1 MRYEFDRIVIGGGAA
16 GLFAA
21 GWAAKSG
28 LRVLVLEK
36 RERPARK
43 ILVTGK
49 GRCNVTN
56 HCSPQEFIA
65 AVRRNPRFLM
75 SAIYAMTPQDTMAC
89 FEELGVALKT
99 ERGNRVFPVSD
110 RAMDIADALVRFAR
124 QGGVQ
129 IKQTTVSE
137 LIQRDDA
144 VVGVKT
150 EAGEEFFA
158 PLTILATGGKSYPG
172 TGSDG
177 SGYTLAAAVGH
188 TIIPPR
194 PSLVPIICENT
205 DKQFTTLMG
214 LSLRNVTL
222 NLIQKKTGKVIYSE
236 LGEMLF
242 THFGISGPLALT
254 ASSYMDVPTDYRITI
269 DCKPG
274 LTPEQLD
281 ARMLRDFEGSPN
293 RAFGNALEALLPHS
307 LIPVVAAK
315 SGIPA
320 ERRVNQLTREERQKL
335 GVLIK
340 AFPLTPQALRP
351 IEEAVIT
358 AGGVSVKEI
367 DPRTMR
373 SKLVKGLAFA
383 GEVMDVD
390 AVTGGYNLQIA
401 WSTGYLAGTAE
412 LS

>member
-1 MRYEFDRIVIGGGAA
+1 MKNEFDRIIIGGGAA

-21 GWAAKSG
+21 GWAAQNG
-28 LRVLVLEK
+28 ERVLVLER

-56 HCSPQEFIA
+56 NCTPQEFIA

-75 SAIYAMTPQDTMAC
+75 SAIYAMTPQETMVT
-89 FEELGVALKT
+89 FERLGVPLKT
-99 ERGNRVFPVSD
+99 ERGSRVFPVSD
-110 RAMDIADALVRFAR
+110 RAMDIADALVHFAR
-124 QGGVQ
+124 AGGAQ
-129 IKQTTVSE
+129 IRQATAAELLQKDGTV
-137 LIQRDDA
+137 I
-144 VVGVKT
+144 GVKA

-158 PLTILATGGKSYPG
+158 PLTVIATGGKSYPA

-177 SGYTLAAAVGH
+177 SGYTLAAAAGH

-194 PSLVPIICENT
+194 ASLVPIICENT
-205 DKQFTTLMG
+205 DKQFSALMG

-222 NLIQKKTGKVIYSE
+222 NLIEKKSGKTIYSE

-254 ASSYMDVPTDYRITI
+254 ASSYMENPASYRITI
-269 DCKPG
+269 DCKPA
-274 LTPEQLD
+274 LTAEQLD
-281 ARMLRDFEGSPN
+281 ARLLRDFEQSPN
-293 RAFGNALEALLPHS
+293 RAFGNALDALLPRS
-307 LIPVVAAK
+307 LIPIVVAK

-320 ERRVNQLTREERQKL
+320 ERRVNQMTREERQRL
-335 GVLIK
+335 GALIK
-340 AFPLTPQALRP
+340 SFPLTPQALRP

-358 AGGVSVKEI
+358 AGGVNVKEI
-367 DPRTMR
+367 DPRTMQ

-383 GEVMDVD
+383 GEVIDVD

-401 WSTGYLAGTAE
+401 WSTGYLAGTSAV
-412 LS
+412 

>member
-1 MRYEFDRIVIGGGAA
+1 MKLFFLMRSLSGKNLLMRVLSALELLA
-16 GLFAA
+16 GLVIFFLCVSMIASVQSIE
-21 GWAAKSG
+21 KY
-28 LRVLVLEK
+28 EK
-36 RERPARK
+36 RYP
-43 ILVTGK
+43 LVA
-49 GRCNVTN
+49 V
-56 HCSPQEFIA
+56 A
-65 AVRRNPRFLM
+65 AP
-75 SAIYAMTPQDTMAC
+75 
-89 FEELGVALKT
+89 
-99 ERGNRVFPVSD
+99 
-110 RAMDIADALVRFAR
+110 
-124 QGGVQ
+124 
-129 IKQTTVSE
+129 
-137 LIQRDDA
+137 
-144 VVGVKT
+144 
-150 EAGEEFFA
+150 
-158 PLTILATGGKSYPG
+158 
-172 TGSDG
+172 GSDG
-177 SGYTLAAAVGH
+177 SGYALAAAAGH

-194 PSLVPIICENT
+194 ASLVPIICENT
-205 DKQFTTLMG
+205 DKQFSALMG

-222 NLIQKKTGKVIYSE
+222 NLIQKKNGKVIYGE

-254 ASSYMDVPTDYRITI
+254 ASSYMDVPADYRITI

-307 LIPVVAAK
+307 LIPVVVAK

-335 GVLIK
+335 GALIK

-358 AGGVSVKEI
+358 AGGVSGKEI

-383 GEVMDVD
+383 GEVMGVG
-390 AVTGGYNLQIA
+390 AVTGGYNLPNA
-401 WSTGYLAGTAE
+401 WATGYFARAAE

>member
-1 MRYEFDRIVIGGGAA
+1 MRNEFDRIVVGGGAA

-21 GWAAKSG
+21 GWAAKNG

-56 HCSPQEFIA
+56 NCTPQEFIA

-75 SAIYAMTPQDTMAC
+75 SAVYAMTPQDAMAC
-89 FEELGVALKT
+89 FEGLGVPLKT

-129 IKQTTVSE
+129 ITQGTADG
-137 LIQRDDA
+137 LLLRDSA
-144 VVGVKT
+144 VTGVCT
-150 EAGEEFFA
+150 GAGEEYFA
-158 PLTILATGGKSYPG
+158 PLTILATGGKSYPA

-177 SGYTLAAAVGH
+177 SGYALAAAAGH

-194 PSLVPIICENT
+194 ASLVPIICENT
-205 DKQFTTLMG
+205 DKQFSALMG

-222 NLIQKKTGKVIYSE
+222 NLIQKKNGKVLYSE

-254 ASSYMDVPTDYRITI
+254 ASSYMENPTDYRITV

-274 LTPEQLD
+274 LSAEQLD
-281 ARMLRDFEGSPN
+281 ARLLRDFGESPN
-293 RAFGNALEALLPHS
+293 RAFGNALEALLPRS
-307 LIPVVAAK
+307 LIPVVVAK
-315 SGIPA
+315 SGIPGD
-320 ERRVNQLTREERQKL
+320 RRVNQLTREDRQRL
-335 GVLIK
+335 GLTEENYELIK
-340 AFPLTPQALRP
+340 AK
-351 IEEAVIT
+351 
-358 AGGVSVKEI
+358 GGLVFLENSSV
-367 DPRTMR
+367 
-373 SKLVKGLAFA
+373 G
-383 GEVMDVD
+383 VM
-390 AVTGGYNLQIA
+390 AP
-401 WSTGYLAGTAE
+401 
-412 LS
+412 

>member
-1 MRYEFDRIVIGGGAA
+1 MKNEFDRIIIGGGAA

-21 GWAAKSG
+21 GWAAQNG
-28 LRVLVLEK
+28 ERVLVLER

-56 HCSPQEFIA
+56 NCTPQEFIA

-75 SAIYAMTPQDTMAC
+75 SAIYAMTPQETMAT
-89 FEELGVALKT
+89 FERLGVPLKT
-99 ERGNRVFPVSD
+99 ERGSRVFPVSD
-110 RAMDIADALVRFAR
+110 RAMDIADALVHFAR
-124 QGGVQ
+124 AGGAQ
-129 IKQTTVSE
+129 IRQATAAELLQKGGTV
-137 LIQRDDA
+137 I
-144 VVGVKT
+144 GVKT

-158 PLTILATGGKSYPG
+158 PLTVIATGGKSYPA
-172 TGSDG
+172 TGSNG
-177 SGYTLAAAVGH
+177 SGYTLAAAAGH

-194 PSLVPIICENT
+194 ASLVPIICENT
-205 DKQFTTLMG
+205 DKQFSALMG

-222 NLIQKKTGKVIYSE
+222 NLIEKKSGKTIYSE

-254 ASSYMDVPTDYRITI
+254 ASSYMENPAGYRITI
-269 DCKPG
+269 DCKPA
-274 LTPEQLD
+274 LSAEQLD
-281 ARMLRDFEGSPN
+281 ARLLRDFEQSPN
-293 RAFGNALEALLPHS
+293 RAFGNALEALLPRS
-307 LIPVVAAK
+307 LIPVVVAK

-320 ERRVNQLTREERQKL
+320 ERRVNQMTREERQRL
-335 GVLIK
+335 GALIK

-358 AGGVSVKEI
+358 AGGVNVKEI
-367 DPRTMR
+367 DPRTMQ

-383 GEVMDVD
+383 GEVIDVD

-401 WSTGYLAGTAE
+401 WSTGYLAGTSAV
-412 LS
+412 

>member
-1 MRYEFDRIVIGGGAA
+1 MKNEFDRIIIGGGAA

-21 GWAAKSG
+21 GWAAQNG
-28 LRVLVLEK
+28 ERVLVLER

-56 HCSPQEFIA
+56 NCTPQEFIA

-75 SAIYAMTPQDTMAC
+75 SAIYAMTPQETMAT
-89 FEELGVALKT
+89 FERLGVPLKT
-99 ERGNRVFPVSD
+99 ERGSRVFPVSD
-110 RAMDIADALVRFAR
+110 RAMDIADALVHFAR
-124 QGGVQ
+124 AGGAQ
-129 IKQTTVSE
+129 IRQATAAALLQKDGTV
-137 LIQRDDA
+137 I
-144 VVGVKT
+144 GVKT

-158 PLTILATGGKSYPG
+158 PLTVIATGGKSYPA

-177 SGYTLAAAVGH
+177 SGYTLAAAAGH

-194 PSLVPIICENT
+194 ASLVPIICENT
-205 DKQFTTLMG
+205 DKQFSALMG

-222 NLIQKKTGKVIYSE
+222 NLIEKKSGKTIYSE

-254 ASSYMDVPTDYRITI
+254 ASSYMALPTDYRITI

-274 LTPEQLD
+274 LTAEQLD
-281 ARMLRDFEGSPN
+281 ARLLRDFEQSPN
-293 RAFGNALEALLPHS
+293 RAFGNALDALLPRS
-307 LIPVVAAK
+307 LIPVVVEK

-320 ERRVNQLTREERQKL
+320 ERRVNQMTREERQRL
-335 GVLIK
+335 GALIK

-358 AGGVSVKEI
+358 AGGVNVKEI
-367 DPRTMR
+367 DPRTMQ

-383 GEVMDVD
+383 GEVIDVD

-401 WSTGYLAGTAE
+401 WSTGYLAGT
-412 LS
+412 SVV

>member
-1 MRYEFDRIVIGGGAA
+1 MKNEFDRIIIGGGAA

-21 GWAAKSG
+21 GWAAQNG
-28 LRVLVLEK
+28 ERVLVLER

-56 HCSPQEFIA
+56 NCTPQEFIA

-75 SAIYAMTPQDTMAC
+75 SAIYAMTPQETMAT
-89 FEELGVALKT
+89 FERLGVPLKT
-99 ERGNRVFPVSD
+99 ERGSRVFPVSD
-110 RAMDIADALVRFAR
+110 RAMDIADALVHFSRE
-124 QGGVQ
+124 GGVQ
-129 IKQTTVSE
+129 IRQ
-137 LIQRDDA
+137 A
-144 VVGVKT
+144 VVGGLLQQDGLVIGART

-158 PLTILATGGKSYPG
+158 PLTVIATGGKSYPA

-177 SGYTLAAAVGH
+177 SGYALAAAAGH
-188 TIIPPR
+188 TIVPPR
-194 PSLVPIICENT
+194 ASLVPIICENM
-205 DKQFTTLMG
+205 DKQFSALMG

-222 NLIQKKTGKVIYSE
+222 NLIEKKSGKTIYSE

-254 ASSYMDVPTDYRITI
+254 ASSYMEVPTDYRMTI
-269 DCKPG
+269 DCKPA
-274 LTPEQLD
+274 LTTEQLD
-281 ARMLRDFEGSPN
+281 ARLLRDFERSPN
-293 RAFGNALEALLPHS
+293 RAFGNALEALLPRS
-307 LIPVVAAK
+307 LIPVVVGK
-315 SGIPA
+315 SGIPT
-320 ERRVNQLTREERQKL
+320 ERRVNQVTREERQRL
-335 GVLIK
+335 GALIK

-358 AGGVSVKEI
+358 AGGVNVKEI
-367 DPRTMR
+367 DPRTMQ

-383 GEVMDVD
+383 GEVIDVD

-401 WSTGYLAGTAE
+401 WSTGYLAGTSAV
-412 LS
+412 

>member
-1 MRYEFDRIVIGGGAA
+1 MRNEFDRIVVGGGAA

-21 GWAAKSG
+21 GWAAKNG

-56 HCSPQEFIA
+56 NCTPQEFIA

-75 SAIYAMTPQDTMAC
+75 SAVYAMTPQDAMAC
-89 FEELGVALKT
+89 FEGLGVPLKT

-110 RAMDIADALVRFAR
+110 RAMDIADALVQFAR

-129 IKQTTVSE
+129 ITQGTADG
-137 LIQRDDA
+137 LLRDGA
-144 VVGVKT
+144 VTGVRT
-150 EAGEEFFA
+150 GAGEEYFA
-158 PLTILATGGKSYPG
+158 PLTILATGGKSYPA

-177 SGYTLAAAVGH
+177 SGYALAAAAGH

-194 PSLVPIICENT
+194 ASLVPIICENT
-205 DKQFTTLMG
+205 DKQFSALMG

-222 NLIQKKTGKVIYSE
+222 NLIQKKNGKVLYSE

-254 ASSYMDVPTDYRITI
+254 ASSYMENPTDYRITV

-274 LTPEQLD
+274 LSAEQLD
-281 ARMLRDFEGSPN
+281 ARLLRDFGESPN
-293 RAFGNALEALLPHS
+293 RAFGNALEALLPRS
-307 LIPVVAAK
+307 LIPVVVAK
-315 SGIPA
+315 SGIPGD
-320 ERRVNQLTREERQKL
+320 RRVNQLTREDRQRL
-335 GVLIK
+335 GALIK

-367 DPRTMR
+367 DPRTMQSR
-373 SKLVKGLAFA
+373 LVKGLAFA

-401 WSTGYLAGTAE
+401 WSTGYLAGTAAV
-412 LS
+412 

>member
-1 MRYEFDRIVIGGGAA
+1 MKNEFDRIIIGGGAA

-21 GWAAKSG
+21 GWAAQNG
-28 LRVLVLEK
+28 ERVLVLER

-56 HCSPQEFIA
+56 NCTPQEFIA

-75 SAIYAMTPQDTMAC
+75 SAIYAMTPQETMAT
-89 FEELGVALKT
+89 FERLGVPLKT
-99 ERGNRVFPVSD
+99 ERGSRVFPVSD
-110 RAMDIADALVRFAR
+110 RAMDIADALVHFAR
-124 QGGVQ
+124 AGGAQ
-129 IKQTTVSE
+129 IRQATAAELLQKDGTV
-137 LIQRDDA
+137 I
-144 VVGVKT
+144 GVKT

-158 PLTILATGGKSYPG
+158 PLTVIATGGKSYPA

-177 SGYTLAAAVGH
+177 SGYTLAAAAGH

-194 PSLVPIICENT
+194 ASLVPIICENT
-205 DKQFTTLMG
+205 DKQFSALMG

-222 NLIQKKTGKVIYSE
+222 NLIEKKSGKTIYSE
-236 LGEMLF
+236 LGEKLF
-242 THFGISGPLALT
+242 TQFCISGPLALT
-254 ASSYMDVPTDYRITI
+254 ATSYKENPAAYRITI
-269 DCKPG
+269 DCKPA
-274 LTPEQLD
+274 LTAEQLD
-281 ARMLRDFEGSPN
+281 ARLLRDFEQSPN
-293 RAFGNALEALLPHS
+293 RAFGNALEALLPRS
-307 LIPVVAAK
+307 LIPIVVAK

-320 ERRVNQLTREERQKL
+320 ERRVNQMTREERQRL
-335 GVLIK
+335 GALIK

-358 AGGVSVKEI
+358 AGGVNVKEI
-367 DPRTMR
+367 DPRTMQ

-383 GEVMDVD
+383 GEVIDVD

-401 WSTGYLAGTAE
+401 WSTGYLAGTSAV
-412 LS
+412 